1 MTEKYAKQLE
11 IEKLNKII
19 IDNILNSVSAE
30 DFIDFYL
37 HHSQKETLE
46 HFGLRTT
53 KQLTK
58 ILKLFNYDFSK
69 PKPSKF
75 KGKAAARSHE
85 SYLAGGQ
92 KSANTQKQNWQNKS
106 EDEKEAWSKK
116 QAEAHSSNDFKQK
129 IKQINIDYQAN
140 LTAEQK
146 AEKALKKS
154 IANKATWDKNKKEI
168 LEKAYDTKKA
178 NKSFN
183 CSKPEDVY
191 YMNKIEKYLNLTLE
205 TNFPYDNFTD
215 TELTKDYKSL
225 KKASNKNSNSG
236 LRIVRQFHPSIWQCN
251 RRRYK
256 SPVDAWNDPDIM
268 YKVIENR
275 LKSLKEDRFLSIY
288 NIRAWLSISKKAPK
302 VSVFKP
308 ATAKYLVEKY
318 LSEYT
323 EIFDPCCGFSGRML
337 GTCILGKRYIGQDI
351 NSVMIKESNKVKGYF
366 NLNANL
372 KVNDSIYDSGEYEC
386 LFTCPPYGNKEN
398 WYQDIEI
405 LSADEWIDICL
416 KNYKCKA
423 YLFVVDKTEKYK
435 KFIAEEFKN
444 KSYLN
449 ENSEQVVF
457 IKNNQII

>member
-11 IEKLNKII
+11 IEKLNKAI
-19 IDNILNSVSAE
+19 IDNILNNVSAE
-30 DFIDFYL
+30 DFINFYIY
-37 HHSQKETLE
+37 HNQKETLE

-75 KGKAAARSHE
+75 KGKTAARSHE

-92 KSANTQKQNWQNKS
+92 KSAETQKQNWQNKS
-106 EDEKEAWSKK
+106 EEEKEAWSKK
-116 QAEAHSSNDFKQK
+116 QTEAHSSDDFKQK
-129 IKQINIDYQAN
+129 IKQININYQAN

-154 IANKATWDKNKKEI
+154 MANKATWDKNKKEI

-183 CSKPEDVY
+183 CSKLGETY
-191 YMNKIEKYLNLTLE
+191 YNNIEKYLNLTLE

-215 TELTKDYKSL
+215 AELTKDYKSL
-225 KKASNKNSNSG
+225 KKSDNKNSTSG
-236 LRIVRQFHPSIWQCN
+236 LKIVRQFHPSIWRCN
-251 RRRYK
+251 RHGYK
-256 SPVDAWNDPDIM
+256 SPVDAWNDPEIM

-275 LKSLKEDRFLSIY
+275 LKYLKEDLSAY
-288 NIRAWLSISKKAPK
+288 NIRAGLSISKKAPK

-308 ATAKYLVEKY
+308 ATAKYLIEKY
-318 LSEYT
+318 LNEYT

-337 GTCILGKRYIGQDI
+337 GACMLGKRYIGQDI
-351 NSVMIKESNKVKGYF
+351 NSITIKESNKIKDYF
-366 NLNANL
+366 KLNADL

-398 WYQDIEI
+398 WHQDIEV
-405 LSADEWIDICL
+405 LSADEWIDVCL

-423 YLFVVDKTEKYK
+423 YLFVADKTEKYK
-435 KFIAEEFKN
+435 DFVIEEFKN